1 MSAPTFW
8 DERERAQKMVGEL
21 ATLKGVLEPFS
32 DLESEM
38 ADLDATVE
46 LVQEDGSA
54 SELLPEAGGTV
65 ARFSRHLDRLEVVS
79 FLNGRFDRNDAI
91 ITLSAGQGGTEACDW
106 AQILM
111 RMYTR
116 WMERKGFTFAVTDIT
131 QDDHVGIKSATLM
144 VKGEY
149 AFGYLKAEHGVH
161 RLVRISPY
169 DANKRR
175 HTSFAALLVI
185 PQVTDDVDVAV
196 EEKDLRV
203 DTFRSS
209 GAGGQHVNTTDS
221 AIRITH
227 IPSGIVV
234 SCQTERSQHQNRAT
248 AMGILRS
255 KLYERQ
261 QAEVEKARESETGA
275 QEENAWGSQIRSYV
289 LHPYQMVKDLRTDY
303 ETSDTQGVLDGD
315 LDPFIEAFLQSKERR
330 AKRR

>member
-261 QAEVEKARESETGA
+261 QAEVEKARESETGF
-275 QEENAWGSQIRSYV
+275 R
-289 LHPYQMVKDLRTDY
+289 
-303 ETSDTQGVLDGD
+303 
-315 LDPFIEAFLQSKERR
+315 
-330 AKRR
+330 